1 MGEKTF
7 SWDEPAAV
15 LRRAG
20 TMSGLDALR
29 AMRDGTLPPPPIAA
43 LMSMAIAEVEPGRVT
58 FTSEPGEEHYN
69 PIGVVHGGLACTLL
83 DTVVG
88 CAAHTTLAAGVGYTS
103 IDLNVSYL
111 RPITLSTGT
120 VTAIGEVVKG
130 GRRVI
135 FARGTIVDAEGRE
148 LATATSS
155 LLVMAPEPPRG

>member
-7 SWDEPAAV
+7 EWDEPRAV
-15 LRRAG
+15 LQRAA

-29 AMRDGTLPPPPIAA
+29 AMRDGELPGPPIAA
-43 LMSMAIAEVEPGRVT
+43 LMSMGITEVEPGRVT
-58 FTSEPGEEHYN
+58 FSSVPGEEHYN
-69 PIGVVHGGLACTLL
+69 PIGVVHGGFACTVL

-88 CAAHTTLAAGVGYTS
+88 CAAHTTLDAGVGYTS
-103 IDLNVSYL
+103 IDLTVSYL
-111 RPITLSTGT
+111 RPITTETGP

-135 FARGTIVDAEGRE
+135 FARGVLLDAQGRE

-155 LLVMAPEPPRG
+155 LLVMGPEAPRG

>member
-1 MGEKTF
+1 MTEKTF
-7 SWDEPAAV
+7 TWDEPSAV
-15 LRRAG
+15 LQKAA

-29 AMRDGTLPPPPIAA
+29 AMRDGELPGPPIAA
-43 LMSMAIAEVEPGRVT
+43 LMSMGITEVEPGRVT

-120 VTAIGEVVKG
+120 ITAVGEVVKT

-135 FARGTIVDAEGRE
+135 FAKGTIFDADGRE

-155 LLVMAPEPPRG
+155 LLVMESSASRG

>member
-1 MGEKTF
+1 MTEKTF
-7 SWDEPAAV
+7 TWDEPSAV
-15 LRRAG
+15 LQKAA

-29 AMRDGTLPPPPIAA
+29 AMRDGELPGPPIAA
-43 LMSMAIAEVEPGRVT
+43 LMSMGITEVEPGRVT

-88 CAAHTTLAAGVGYTS
+88 CAAHTMLAAGVGYTS

-120 VTAIGEVVKG
+120 ITAVGEVVKA

-135 FARGTIVDAEGRE
+135 FAKGTIFDADGRE

-155 LLVMAPEPPRG
+155 LLVMESSASRG

>member
-1 MGEKTF
+1 MTEKTF
-7 SWDEPAAV
+7 TWDEPSAV
-15 LRRAG
+15 LQKAA

-29 AMRDGTLPPPPIAA
+29 AMRDGELPGPPIAA
-43 LMSMAIAEVEPGRVT
+43 LMSMGITEVEPGRVT

-88 CAAHTTLAAGVGYTS
+88 CAAHTMLAAGVGYTS

-120 VTAIGEVVKG
+120 ITAVGEVVKT

-135 FARGTIVDAEGRE
+135 FAKGTIFDADGRE

-155 LLVMAPEPPRG
+155 LLVMEASASRG

>member
-7 SWDEPAAV
+7 TWDEPSAV
-15 LRRAG
+15 LRRAAA
-20 TMSGLDALR
+20 MSGLDALR
-29 AMRDGTLPPPPIAA
+29 AMRDGELPGPPIAA
-43 LMSMAIAEVEPGRVT
+43 LMSMGITEVEPGRVT

-88 CAAHTTLAAGVGYTS
+88 CAAHTTLASGVGYTS

-111 RPITLSTGT
+111 RPITLNTGT
-120 VTAIGEVVKG
+120 ITAVGEVVKG

-135 FARGTIVDAEGRE
+135 LAKGTIVDAEGRE

-155 LLVMAPEPPRG
+155 LLVMGPQ